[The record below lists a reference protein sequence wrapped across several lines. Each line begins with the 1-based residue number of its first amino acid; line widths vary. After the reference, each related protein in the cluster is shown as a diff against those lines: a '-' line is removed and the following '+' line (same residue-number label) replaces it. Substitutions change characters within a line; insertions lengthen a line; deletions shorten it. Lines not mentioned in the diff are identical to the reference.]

1 MPAWTSQLID
11 GYQAFRAGDYAE
23 QKALYET
30 LGTKGQ
36 SPKVMIIACAD
47 SRVDPTDIFNAYP
60 GQMFVA
66 RNVANIVPPHDA
78 ANGFHGTSAAIEYAV
93 TVLKV
98 ETIVVMGHESCGGI
112 QGCLDGAGDNP
123 DGGYIS
129 KWVSLING
137 VRDRVLAKGH
147 PKDKITFEMEL
158 EVVRQ
163 SIQNLMTF
171 PFVEKAV
178 NAGELS
184 LKGAYF
190 SIINAHLMIA
200 DEDGTFHVV
209 PDRAEAD

>member
-1 MPAWTSQLID
+1 MPALTTQLIE
-11 GYQAFRAGDYAE
+11 GYQAFRAGDYAD

-60 GQMFVA
+60 GEMFVA
-66 RNVANIVPPHDA
+66 RNVANIVPPLDETG
-78 ANGFHGTSAAIEYAV
+78 GFHGTSAAIEYAV
-93 TVLKV
+93 NVLKV
-98 ETIVVMGHESCGGI
+98 ETIIVMGHESCGGI

-123 DGGYIS
+123 DGGYVS

-137 VRDRVLAKGH
+137 VRDRILAKGY
-147 PKDKITFEMEL
+147 PEDKITFEMEL

-163 SIQNLMTF
+163 SINNLMTF
-171 PFVEKAV
+171 PFVQKAV
-178 NAGELS
+178 EGGKLS

-190 SIINAHLMIA
+190 SIIKAHLMIA
-200 DEDGTFHVV
+200 DENGQFHVV
-209 PDRAEAD
+209 PDRPDSY